1 MACSWTLAA
10 RPPCP
15 CRRRRR
21 WQSPRGAAEA
31 DGVEVVA
38 AHHARGLASGRQIA
52 SVNLR
57 QRNGHE
63 RLLDFTGTLEILL
76 MNLERAALGFHSL
89 FELAV
94 ARLETAPG
102 ARVQFYTAGKQHH
115 DDNYNPVCGIQP
127 LQVFASRVSSMRRFP
142 TAAGRQGDRELNA
155 TKMTQYIGGRAGAI
169 QRRIGR
175 SNTACSARM
184 GNRYSSPAAIDSP
197 TPPNDPVITYQVSA
211 ESPTAIPTV
220 IATTRVTRIA
230 LMLSLT
236 LVSLVQNGPLA
247 STGSIAEYRWL
258 TTPPGLTVAVAARG

>member
-1 MACSWTLAA
+1 VRAFAPGGLAPHELCAKANQLIEECRAGQRCLRTSTPRADISMSWLALAHNSWGARPPGAKARTMAAGWTLAA

-21 WQSPRGAAEA
+21 WQSPPGAAEA

-115 DDNYNPVCGIQP
+115 DDNYQP
-127 LQVFASRVSSMRRFP
+127 GLRYTTRSQVFASRVSSMRRFP
-142 TAAGRQGDRELNA
+142 TAAAARAIVSLNA
-155 TKMTQYIGGRAGAI
+155 
-169 QRRIGR
+169 
-175 SNTACSARM
+175 NE
-184 GNRYSSPAAIDSP
+184 
-197 TPPNDPVITYQVSA
+197 NDPVHRRPGRSHPAAHRTFQHGLQRQMA
-211 ESPTAIPTV
+211 TD
-220 IATTRVTRIA
+220 IAAQRQLTPQPRQMTR
-230 LMLSLT
+230 
-236 LVSLVQNGPLA
+236 
-247 STGSIAEYRWL
+247 
-258 TTPPGLTVAVAARG
+258 